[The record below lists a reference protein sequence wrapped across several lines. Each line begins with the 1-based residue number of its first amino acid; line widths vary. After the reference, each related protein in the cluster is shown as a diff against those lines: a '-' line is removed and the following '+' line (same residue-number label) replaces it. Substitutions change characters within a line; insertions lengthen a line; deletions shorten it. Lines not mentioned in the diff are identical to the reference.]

1 MVSRKKNKIFHESIN
16 TFLKVSQSGIFP
28 LKPTQVKR
36 IKTLTP
42 KKVFQRLPIALTQ
55 VKAGNTLKHLLNKIR
70 QIVYS
75 LYRAKEITNYRYKVK
90 WILYL

>member
-36 IKTLTP
+36 IKKLTP
-42 KKVFQRLPIALTQ
+42 KKKFQRLPIALTQ
-55 VKAGNTLKHLLNKIR
+55 VKAGNTLK
-70 QIVYS
+70 QTFT
-75 LYRAKEITNYRYKVK
+75 KEN
-90 WILYL
+90 